1 MADLTTSDSK
11 RPTPRARRVA
21 LPVPHLD
28 SIVIRDR
35 TADALARYGLVI
47 VTFVVIALFSV
58 MLPKTYFTTTNFEV
72 IATNQAPTL
81 LLSLA
86 ILLPLIAG
94 EFDLSVAANFGFCE
108 LLVAGLII
116 NQGLPWGAAIV
127 VTLIVGGALG
137 LVNGVLVVV
146 FRLNSFIAT
155 LGTATV
161 IGGLTTWYSGGQT
174 IVGNFDSAFLKIGS
188 VQVLGS
194 LSTFV
199 VYALAVA
206 LLMWLGLT
214 YLPSGRHLYAT
225 GGGRLAAVMLGL
237 RTGRLIIGAF
247 SLCGVIAALAAVITA
262 SQLTSGQP
270 ALGAD
275 YLLPAYA
282 GAFLGATTIN
292 IGLFNVWGTLIGVY
306 LLGAGV
312 AGLQEIGMASYVQD
326 FFNGGALV
334 IAVAASGY
342 VARRRAGGPARSVRR
357 DDSAAAGR
365 SESKTTDDASVSTV
379 GRSVP

>member
-1 MADLTTSDSK
+1 MSRSVIRERGADL
-11 RPTPRARRVA
+11 
-21 LPVPHLD
+21 
-28 SIVIRDR
+28 
-35 TADALARYGLVI
+35 LARYGLVI
-47 VTFVVIALFSV
+47 ATVLVIALFSV
-58 MLPKTYFTTTNFEV
+58 LQPTTYFATTNFEV

-116 NQGLPWGAAIV
+116 NQGLPWGAAV
-127 VTLIVGGALG
+127 VLTLIVGGALG
-137 LVNGVLVVV
+137 LVNGLLVVT
-146 FRLNSFIAT
+146 FQLNSFIAT

-161 IGGLTTWYSGGQT
+161 IGGLTTWYSGGST
-174 IVGNFDSAFLKIGS
+174 IVGNFPASFLNIGS
-188 VQVLGS
+188 VQLFGS
-194 LSTFV
+194 LSIFV

-206 LLMWLGLT
+206 VVMWFGLT
-214 YLPSGRHLYAT
+214 QFRSGRHLYAT
-225 GGGRLAAVMLGL
+225 GGGRTAAVMLGL
-237 RTGRLIIGAF
+237 RTGRLIIAGF
-247 SLCGVIAALAAVITA
+247 ILCGVIAALTAVITA

-270 ALGAD
+270 DLGAE

-292 IGLFNVWGTLIGVY
+292 IGLFNVWGTVIGVF

-312 AGLQEIGMASYVQD
+312 AGLQQMGVPSYVQD

-342 VARRRAGGPARSVRR
+342 VARRRAGGSARIVGG
-357 DDSAAAGR
+357 DDSSDSSAAVTP
-365 SESKTTDDASVSTV
+365 ESTPGDDASILPA
-379 GRSVP
+379 GESVR

>member
-11 RPTPRARRVA
+11 RPTPRPGRAA
-21 LPVPHLD
+21 LPARNLD

-35 TADALARYGLVI
+35 AADVLARYGLVV
-47 VTFVVIALFSV
+47 VTILVIGLFSA
-58 MLPKTYFTTTNFEV
+58 LKPSTYFTTTNFEV

-116 NQGLPWGAAIV
+116 NQGLPWGIAIV
-127 VTLIVGGALG
+127 LTLLAGGALG
-137 LVNGVLVVV
+137 LVNGLLIVF

-161 IGGLTTWYSGGQT
+161 IGGLTNWYSGGQT
-174 IVGNFDSAFLKIGS
+174 IVGDFAPGFLKIGS
-188 VQVLGS
+188 QQLLGS
-194 LSTFV
+194 LSIFV
-199 VYALAVA
+199 VYALVVA
-206 LLMWLGLT
+206 LIVWLALT
-214 YLPSGRHLYAT
+214 YLASGRHLYAT
-225 GGGRLAAVMLGL
+225 GGGRVAAVMLGL
-237 RTGRLIIGAF
+237 RTGRLIVGAF
-247 SLCGVIAALAAVITA
+247 VLCGVIAALTAVVTT

-270 ALGAD
+270 ALGAA

-292 IGLFNVWGTLIGVY
+292 IGQFNVWGTVIGVF

-312 AGLQEIGMASYVQD
+312 AGLQQLGVASYVQD
-326 FFNGGALV
+326 FFNGGAL
-334 IAVAASGY
+334 ILAVAASGY
-342 VARRRAGGPARSVRR
+342 VARRRAGRPPRSVGQE
-357 DDSAAAGR
+357 DVA
-365 SESKTTDDASVSTV
+365 TTSSPDDAPASMLGGST
-379 GRSVP
+379 R